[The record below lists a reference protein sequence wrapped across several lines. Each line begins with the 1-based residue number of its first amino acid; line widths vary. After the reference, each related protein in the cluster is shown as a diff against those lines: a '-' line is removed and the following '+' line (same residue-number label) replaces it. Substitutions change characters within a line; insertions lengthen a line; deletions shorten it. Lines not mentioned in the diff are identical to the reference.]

1 MRWPGYVNFTKVVL
15 RGCNRPFT
23 DTAATL
29 NKSDSRS
36 IMGFAGAKQILRDRR
51 DAQVF
56 FFSFFI
62 SERFVVLFA

>member
-36 IMGFAGAKQILRDRR
+36 IMGFAGQNKSC
-51 DAQVF
+51 VTGVTHKF
-56 FFSFFI
+56 FFFLFLFQS
-62 SERFVVLFA
+62 VL